1 MLRAKGLIS
10 YYTLL
15 MKKTTIILMLLLF
28 AFSCSSKKSSHISSK
43 KSSLLIQCI
52 ISPMADENFVGREDN
67 GEWYIFKVLDDKTYQ
82 ISCNRDFPMTPGV
95 NELLNKTIR
104 LKDEQWDK
112 IYRMYDELK
121 EEKSYV
127 SERNAKDVWRIH
139 IKVKDKT
146 FEFYQHENVKT
157 LQYQL
162 FEYLMELSPIVIYL
176 HGFA

>member
-1 MLRAKGLIS
+1 
-10 YYTLL
+10 
-15 MKKTTIILMLLLF
+15 
-28 AFSCSSKKSSHISSK
+28 
-43 KSSLLIQCI
+43 
-52 ISPMADENFVGREDN
+52 MADENFVGREDN
-67 GEWYIFKVLDDKTYQ
+67 GDWYIIKVLDDKTYQ

-146 FEFYQHENVKT
+146 FEFYQHENVET

-176 HGFA
+176 HGFAWIIIVDDAVDGPFYAGAFHFVDGADEEYEYSYDENGNMTKDLNRGNRGNQI

>member
-1 MLRAKGLIS
+1 
-10 YYTLL
+10 
-15 MKKTTIILMLLLF
+15 
-28 AFSCSSKKSSHISSK
+28 
-43 KSSLLIQCI
+43 
-52 ISPMADENFVGREDN
+52 
-67 GEWYIFKVLDDKTYQ
+67 
-82 ISCNRDFPMTPGV
+82 
-95 NELLNKTIR
+95 
-104 LKDEQWDK
+104 
-112 IYRMYDELK
+112 MYDELK

-146 FEFYQHENVKT
+146 FEFYQHENVET